1 MKNLKKIDKF
11 YLVFTGIML
20 ILAVIVALSFSAV
33 FNAFVVSYEAEQ
45 VSTGEEKVDADK
57 LNEAYSFVFNVDS
70 PGEVSAD

>member
-45 VSTGEEKVDADK
+45 VSTGEEKVDTDK
-57 LNEAYSFVFNVDS
+57 LNEAYSFVFNIDNS
-70 PGEVSAD
+70 EEVSTD